1 MLGKISFIIL
11 FSLNFQLIYSQD
23 IMLVYNK
30 LLLEKDSLEKILKP
44 LNEENIGLK
53 EEIKEL
59 KDDLKKG
66 IDAYNKLKKEYIEF
80 VENSKKDIL
89 KNENNELVKKVE
101 LLTRE
106 KNEINKQIAEQKK
119 IIEAEQKKINLY
131 GKEERERG
139 KEEIYKW
146 IVAKYEKPFDTLIK
160 LLTFEII
167 ELDTSFLTGYN
178 YNKQKCIDV
187 LNYFEAERVLSEKF
201 NEQGVAKALVTL
213 LNIKQESKEIEGLK
227 NKLDLYKTKNEA
239 LKRIIDEIKTI
250 DAKYTAYPDTEDLKK
265 SEIFGPIFSYLYN
278 YKYNLTDYPHVTKVI
293 LKIINMKERDA
304 NQSISKLLDEL

>member
-1 MLGKISFIIL
+1 
-11 FSLNFQLIYSQD
+11 
-23 IMLVYNK
+23 
-30 LLLEKDSLEKILKP
+30 
-44 LNEENIGLK
+44 
-53 EEIKEL
+53 
-59 KDDLKKG
+59 
-66 IDAYNKLKKEYIEF
+66 
-80 VENSKKDIL
+80 
-89 KNENNELVKKVE
+89 
-101 LLTRE
+101 
-106 KNEINKQIAEQKK
+106 
-119 IIEAEQKKINLY
+119 
-131 GKEERERG
+131 
-139 KEEIYKW
+139 
-146 IVAKYEKPFDTLIK
+146 
-160 LLTFEII
+160 LTFEII

-293 LKIINMKERDA
+293 LKIINMKRKGC
-304 NQSISKLLDEL
+304 QPIYF